1 MDGVIVLHKP
11 KGKTS
16 HDMVGFLRRLL
27 SVRRI
32 GHTGTLDPDA
42 TGVLPLCVGMC
53 TKASQYIMDSEKTY
67 VATMQLGAATTTQDA
82 SGEVTNKAEVQVS
95 QAQIEQTIQSFIGE
109 IMQIPPMY
117 SAVKVDGKKLYTLA
131 REGIEIERKPRKVQI
146 HGIQILDIDMQ
157 AAMVRMEVTC
167 SKGTYIR
174 TLIHDIGEKLGCFA
188 HMTDLVR
195 TKSGGFTLDEAY
207 TCEELVALKEAG
219 KLSEAILP
227 TERVFAKYPEI
238 VLNEKNTQRA
248 RNGVTI
254 RYLGVQAE
262 QRYRVYG
269 VDGAFLCLSVGRE
282 DGSLK
287 MITSFW
293 SE

>member
-11 KGKTS
+11 MGKTS

-42 TGVLPLCVGMC
+42 TGALPLCIGMC

-82 SGEVTNKAEVQVS
+82 SGEVTKTAEVLVTQT
-95 QAQIEQTIQSFIGE
+95 QIEQTVQSFVGE
-109 IMQIPPMY
+109 IEQIPPMY
-117 SAVKVDGKKLYTLA
+117 SAVKVDGKKLYDLA
-131 REGIEIERKPRKVQI
+131 REGIEI
-146 HGIQILDIDMQ
+146 
-157 AAMVRMEVTC
+157 
-167 SKGTYIR
+167 
-174 TLIHDIGEKLGCFA
+174 GETLGCFA
-188 HMTDLVR
+188 HMTTLVHS
-195 TKSGGFTLDEAY
+195 KSGGFTLDEAY
-207 TCEELVALKEAG
+207 TCEELMALKEAG
-219 KLSEAILP
+219 KLSEIILP
-227 TERVFAKYPEI
+227 TDRVFAKYPEI
-238 VLNEKNTQRA
+238 VLDEKNTQRA
-248 RNGVTI
+248 RNGIAI

-269 VDGAFLCLSVGRE
+269 ADGTFLFLSVGRE

-293 SE
+293 IE

>member
-219 KLSEAILP
+219 KLSEVILP

-269 VDGAFLCLSVGRE
+269 VDGAFLCLSVGCE